1 MLQRWPTFGEVTLS
15 LREVRF
21 AGIRPEH
28 NLPVSI
34 KARNGHDPRPAPI
47 AIGCRGC
54 AATAGRANLSGQ
66 CDGLQDSVERQHHDF
81 ALYPRTTEKLELKS
95 ILILEPSEPKP
106 TFESLLRVE
115 IVMPACRTHCGRESF
130 PQIAL
135 HQLPG

>member
-1 MLQRWPTFGEVTLS
+1 MGTTHGLPPLLSAVGVAPQRLDVPTFLGNVTACRILS
-15 LREVRF
+15 N
-21 AGIRPEH
+21 ASTMI
-28 NLPVSI
+28 
-34 KARNGHDPRPAPI
+34 
-47 AIGCRGC
+47 
-54 AATAGRANLSGQ
+54 
-66 CDGLQDSVERQHHDF
+66 F
-81 ALYPRTTEKLELKS
+81 ALYPCTTEKLELES